1 MSLNAWNPVCI
12 HYFQVALEQPLFW
25 KVCIKFEYITEAVYW
40 RFAKANST
48 RGKISMNILWLLCV
62 MSVPHYAIWTAMFW
76 TNSTNAWRHYVILRN
91 NLRWNYCRF
100 LDCFLAT
107 SWHIL
112 GSSWWFLQNFFL
124 VRDNFFPPP
133 ELSSLLK
140 IHQEATETPSRSQW
154 DANKTTKISSRSDK
168 ICQIVTN
175 IFEIFKKYLGASRFI
190 KNCQEVS
197 GSVKKLFKMSPRR
210 Y

>member
-1 MSLNAWNPVCI
+1 MFP
-12 HYFQVALEQPLFW
+12 PP
-25 KVCIKFEYITEAVYW
+25 KVTIRI
-40 RFAKANST
+40 
-48 RGKISMNILWLLCV
+48 
-62 MSVPHYAIWTAMFW
+62 IWTAMFW
-76 TNSTNAWRHYVILRN
+76 TNSTNAWRYYVILRN
-91 NLRWNYCRF
+91 NLWWIFAGF
-100 LDCFLAT
+100 LIASWQLL
-107 SWHIL
+107 WHIL
-112 GSSWWFLQNFFL
+112 GSSWWFLQTSSWFVTTFS
-124 VRDNFFPPP
+124 PP
-133 ELSSLLK
+133 ELSILLK

-175 IFEIFKKYLGASRFI
+175 IFEIFKKILGASRFI